1 MTNDRED
8 FERVYGVRFG
18 SENLKSWHGGGY
30 YLSEVDNAYQA
41 WQASQADQVKRVKE
55 LEAIIAMY
63 KGIKKCTHCNI
74 EWSDS
79 NLDCPKCGKEVSL

>member
-1 MTNDRED
+1 MTNQREAFEKWHKTKYRGLKYNSDSNGGFLNPRTDLD
-8 FERVYGVRFG
+8 F
-18 SENLKSWHGGGY
+18 
-30 YLSEVDNAYQA
+30 DI
-41 WQASQADQVKRVKE
+41 WQAAQADQVKRVKE

-63 KGIKKCTHCNI
+63 KGIKKCTDCNI